1 MSEAKPPPPVL
12 VRQANVFS
20 SNSQA
25 NGPFKPSPRGSPLS
39 SNVSTPPAPKI
50 QGAIRAFGESPRF
63 PKPETVKSGSPGNE
77 RPSPAALFPR
87 TPGPGRVISSDGGEL
102 LDSPVKSKAEEFRQ
116 NLMLM
121 QQVNRGSPDGPR
133 ETPRPAAPSPALVP
147 PLRSQKSVTETPAP
161 LRKPLPPETTL
172 GSKPIKPK
180 RPPLVNLDNFR
191 KGKLP
196 QLPGRLPVG
205 KMIVAS
211 KPPHPGF
218 NTPPAPLR
226 PGLRPS
232 PSMPQRPPVP
242 AEEEQD
248 TYDDVDFVPPFPAPP
263 PLPAK
268 QDSWNNQGSN
278 QGDEDSDGSEIYEEV
293 DSTETQH
300 HKAGDNKKRQKELKR
315 QQELDKKE
323 MKERQKRESEFR
335 KKFKLTGSVEVIHSA
350 KVRVDCRGGKNDLYV
365 KQGEIVEIVRVKNN
379 PEGKWLARTFDGT
392 YGYIN
397 NTSVD
402 VDYEEVKRK
411 IQSQGRSRVLES
423 SSGPVQD
430 EDFYDDVGSSEQ
442 MSSNRKADNEDVYDD
457 VEAIPEEFPP
467 PPPEICLDPRRSK
480 KEEKE
485 EKEFRKKFKYEGPI
499 EVQYQMMVD
508 PNANI
513 KKTGGKDL
521 PLIRGEILDVIKMVN
536 DKKAICRNKQG
547 KYGYVPKSILLQA
560 EGDIYDDAE
569 TAADIYDND

>member
-1 MSEAKPPPPVL
+1 MLSFLFQEEKNEGFQALRAKFHTQTDMSEAKPPPPVL

-50 QGAIRAFGESPRF
+50 LGAVRAFGESPRF
-63 PKPETVKSGSPGNE
+63 PKPETVKSGSPGSE

-87 TPGPGRVISSDGGEL
+87 PPGPGRVISSDGGEL

-133 ETPRPAAPSPALVP
+133 ETPRPAAPSLALVP

-205 KMIVAS
+205 KMI
-211 KPPHPGF
+211 
-218 NTPPAPLR
+218 
-226 PGLRPS
+226 
-232 PSMPQRPPVP
+232 
-242 AEEEQD
+242 
-248 TYDDVDFVPPFPAPP
+248 
-263 PLPAK
+263 
-268 QDSWNNQGSN
+268 DSWNNQASN

-300 HKAGDNKKRQKELKR
+300 HKAGDDKKRQKELKR

-323 MKERQKRESEFR
+323 MKERQKRES
-335 KKFKLTGSVEVIHSA
+335 
-350 KVRVDCRGGKNDLYV
+350 
-365 KQGEIVEIVRVKNN
+365 
-379 PEGKWLARTFDGT
+379 
-392 YGYIN
+392 
-397 NTSVD
+397 
-402 VDYEEVKRK
+402 
-411 IQSQGRSRVLES
+411 
-423 SSGPVQD
+423 
-430 EDFYDDVGSSEQ
+430 
-442 MSSNRKADNEDVYDD
+442 
-457 VEAIPEEFPP
+457 
-467 PPPEICLDPRRSK
+467 
-480 KEEKE
+480 
-485 EKEFRKKFKYEGPI
+485 EFRKKFKYEGPI

-560 EGDIYDDAE
+560 
-569 TAADIYDND
+569 

>member
-1 MSEAKPPPPVL
+1 MAYYTVMNANAIFNVNGCKSTTFDEDNLFAGPKHSRFDLTPNYIDSSSTNITVSPWCSCKGSGNREEECEKFLRDFRDNSCLRNAIQAFGNGTDTNLAPKTPSSSVTQSVKTTVTEDIPNPSINPIDIKPGDDACVFPTCANLQEERNEGFQALRAKFHTQTDMSEAKPPPPVL

-161 LRKPLPPETTL
+161 LRKPPPPETTL

-205 KMIVAS
+205 KMIEAYLDTEALALSAWWLQTQWAS
-211 KPPHPGF
+211 YLLPRLTGGGTDSDENSVLCRDDGLPHSSGGYSEGF
-218 NTPPAPLR
+218 LR
-226 PGLRPS
+226 KFCEEVFL
-232 PSMPQRPPVP
+232 
-242 AEEEQD
+242 AEEHLR
-248 TYDDVDFVPPFPAPP
+248 TITHRLDDYAMRWLNLDA
-263 PLPAK
+263 
-268 QDSWNNQGSN
+268 
-278 QGDEDSDGSEIYEEV
+278 
-293 DSTETQH
+293 TT
-300 HKAGDNKKRQKELKR
+300 KARL
-315 QQELDKKE
+315 
-323 MKERQKRESEFR
+323 
-335 KKFKLTGSVEVIHSA
+335 VEVIIGERFVECSVLGPRFWVRLPHSE
-350 KVRVDCRGGKNDLYV
+350 RVY
-365 KQGEIVEIVRVKNN
+365 
-379 PEGKWLARTFDGT
+379 AH
-392 YGYIN
+392 
-397 NTSVD
+397 
-402 VDYEEVKRK
+402 
-411 IQSQGRSRVLES
+411 
-423 SSGPVQD
+423 SSGGYSRGLP
-430 EDFYDDVGSSEQ
+430 
-442 MSSNRKADNEDVYDD
+442 
-457 VEAIPEEFPP
+457 
-467 PPPEICLDPRRSK
+467 K
-480 KEEKE
+480 K
-485 EKEFRKKFKYEGPI
+485 
-499 EVQYQMMVD
+499 
-508 PNANI
+508 
-513 KKTGGKDL
+513 
-521 PLIRGEILDVIKMVN
+521 IL
-536 DKKAICRNKQG
+536 
-547 KYGYVPKSILLQA
+547 
-560 EGDIYDDAE
+560 
-569 TAADIYDND
+569 